1 MKPYMIFVLT
11 QKLRIDLAA
20 SFLVFVNFGLLII
33 TASDKINNA
42 IATLLGKEVS
52 TYVLVSVMF
61 VLLGGG
67 AWILGYVLDKKFK
80 YIQAQST
87 VGNERNPQIC
97 EIIEREK
104 KLEKE
109 LCEIKNMLRYQ
120 NENKEDRGRYNI
132 YRKQ

>member
-1 MKPYMIFVLT
+1 MRPYMVFLLT

-42 IATLLGKEVS
+42 IATLLGREVS
-52 TYVLVSVMF
+52 TYVVVLSMF
-61 VLLGGG
+61 IILGGG
-67 AWILGYVLDKKFK
+67 AWMLGFILDKFFH

-104 KLEKE
+104 QLEKE
-109 LCEIKNMLRYQ
+109 LEEIKNMLRYMYH
-120 NENKEDRGRYNI
+120 ENQKDSGRNNI
-132 YRKQ
+132 YRR

>member
-1 MKPYMIFVLT
+1 MKPYMVFLLT

-42 IATLLGKEVS
+42 VGIILGREVS
-52 TYVLVSVMF
+52 TYAVVISMF
-61 VLLGGG
+61 VVLGGG
-67 AWILGYVLDKKFK
+67 AWMLGFILDKFFH
-80 YIQAQST
+80 YLQAQAT

-104 KLEKE
+104 QLENE
-109 LCEIKNMLRYQ
+109 LVEIKHILRYMHD
-120 NENKEDRGRYNI
+120 ENQKNSGRNNI
-132 YRKQ
+132 HRR